1 MTAATGTWSKASKRR
16 ATDRSTALARAG
28 GVIAR
33 VAIATSS
40 ATPRFYGAAL
50 TGGWGEPIATL
61 TDGTLGR
68 RLQAGSR
75 NRAIPWG
82 GGGGD
87 HRTFADDHEQGWPT
101 CA

>member
-40 ATPRFYGAAL
+40 ATPRFHGAAL

-75 NRAIPWG
+75 DRKSTRLNSSHSQISYAVFCLKKKKIN
-82 GGGGD
+82 
-87 HRTFADDHEQGWPT
+87 
-101 CA
+101 